1 MAGGVATSVDATA
14 EEPAKGHFVL
24 KRDVLANGLNRD
36 LSMSSKD
43 REEFMRR
50 ANEVAIIL
58 RAAGVA
64 VAIEPPPPLDDGMDP
79 GL

>member
-1 MAGGVATSVDATA
+1 M
-14 EEPAKGHFVL
+14 
-24 KRDVLANGLNRD
+24 N
-36 LSMSSKD
+36 SKD

>member
-1 MAGGVATSVDATA
+1 M
-14 EEPAKGHFVL
+14 
-24 KRDVLANGLNRD
+24 LANGINRD
-36 LSMSSKD
+36 LSMSSRD

-58 RAAGVA
+58 RSAGVP
-64 VAIEPPPPLDDGMDP
+64 VAIEPPPPIDDGMDP

>member
-1 MAGGVATSVDATA
+1 
-14 EEPAKGHFVL
+14 VL
-24 KRDVLANGLNRD
+24 KRDMLANGLNRD

-50 ANEVAIIL
+50 ANEVAILL

-64 VAIEPPPPLDDGMDP
+64 VAIEPPPPVDDGMDP